1 MSVIAIL
8 CLLAIVLSITVF
20 MVWASAS
27 IRSRVYVRAFC
38 REKTDRKVVYLTF
51 DDGPHPPETER
62 VLDVL
67 RERGARAT
75 FFLIGSKV
83 SGNEAVLRRMLEEGH
98 TLGLHTYSHAGTFP
112 LLSLDK
118 MLADVNEGKRTVE
131 SVAGRK
137 ISLFRP
143 PFGVTNPTIAKV
155 VRTLGLQTV
164 GWDVRSFDT
173 MFCKSSE
180 HSCNSSGYSCN
191 SSGHDWYVSVVERI
205 MKQVRPGS
213 VSTLSFSSCIWYS
226 VPSAAGAAS
235 LWLNAQNP
243 PPAASA
249 AMMST
254 MMRLAIFFFCMGQ
267 NHPFCHLDF
276 PFSYHSIAFSV
287 FLSLSPAC
295 CGEER
300 T

>member
-8 CLLAIVLSITVF
+8 CTLAIVLSITVF

-27 IRSRVYVRAFC
+27 IRSGVYVRAFC

-83 SGNEAVLRRMLEEGH
+83 SGNEAVLHRMLEEGH
-98 TLGLHTYSHAGTFP
+98 VLGLHTYSHACTFP
-112 LLSLDK
+112 LLSFDK
-118 MLADVNEGKRTVE
+118 MLADVNEGKRAVE
-131 SVAGRK
+131 SVAGKK

-180 HSCNSSGYSCN
+180 HSCKQSEHSCKQSGYSCKQ
-191 SSGHDWYVSVVERI
+191 SEYSCKQSGHDWYVPVVERI

-213 VSTLSFSSCIWYS
+213 VILLHDRLYGASDLLALLLDRLTASGYDFTRALPNTLISSS
-226 VPSAAGAAS
+226 DSS
-235 LWLNAQNP
+235 ETN
-243 PPAASA
+243 
-249 AMMST
+249 
-254 MMRLAIFFFCMGQ
+254 
-267 NHPFCHLDF
+267 
-276 PFSYHSIAFSV
+276 
-287 FLSLSPAC
+287 LS
-295 CGEER
+295 
-300 T
+300 

>member
-8 CLLAIVLSITVF
+8 CILAIVLSITVF

-27 IRSRVYVRAFC
+27 IRSGVYVRAFC
-38 REKTDRKVVYLTF
+38 REKIDRKVVYLTF

-67 RERGARAT
+67 REYGARAT

-98 TLGLHTYSHAGTFP
+98 ALGLHTYSHAGTFP
-112 LLSLDK
+112 LLSFDK
-118 MLADVNEGKRTVE
+118 MLADVNEGKRAVE
-131 SVAGRK
+131 SVSGKK

-155 VRTLGLQTV
+155 VRILGLQTV

-180 HSCNSSGYSCN
+180 HSCKSSEHSCEQSEYSCKQ
-191 SSGHDWYVSVVERI
+191 SEHSCKQSGHDWYAPVVERI

-213 VSTLSFSSCIWYS
+213 VILLHDRLDGASDLLALLLDSL
-226 VPSAAGAAS
+226 AAS
-235 LWLNAQNP
+235 
-243 PPAASA
+243 
-249 AMMST
+249 
-254 MMRLAIFFFCMGQ
+254 GY
-267 NHPFCHLDF
+267 DF
-276 PFSYHSIAFSV
+276 TRALPNTLISSSDSSETN
-287 FLSLSPAC
+287 LS
-295 CGEER
+295 
-300 T
+300 

>member
-8 CLLAIVLSITVF
+8 CILVIVLSITVF

-27 IRSRVYVRAFC
+27 IRSGVYVQAFC

-83 SGNEAVLRRMLEEGH
+83 SGNEAVLRRMLEDGH
-98 TLGLHTYSHAGTFP
+98 ALGLHTYSHAGTFP
-112 LLSLDK
+112 LLSFDK
-118 MLADVNEGKRTVE
+118 MLADVNEGKRAVE
-131 SVAGRK
+131 SVAGKK

-143 PFGVTNPTIAKV
+143 PFGVTNPTISKV

-180 HSCNSSGYSCN
+180 HSCKSSEHSCKQSEHSCKQSGYSCKQ
-191 SSGHDWYVSVVERI
+191 SGYDWYVPVVERI
-205 MKQVRPGS
+205 TKQVRPGS
-213 VSTLSFSSCIWYS
+213 VILLHDRLYGASDLLALLLDSL
-226 VPSAAGAAS
+226 AAS
-235 LWLNAQNP
+235 
-243 PPAASA
+243 
-249 AMMST
+249 
-254 MMRLAIFFFCMGQ
+254 GY
-267 NHPFCHLDF
+267 DF
-276 PFSYHSIAFSV
+276 TTALPNTLISSSDSSETN
-287 FLSLSPAC
+287 LS
-295 CGEER
+295 
-300 T
+300 

>member
-8 CLLAIVLSITVF
+8 CILAIVLSITVF

-27 IRSRVYVRAFC
+27 IRSGVYVRAFC

-98 TLGLHTYSHAGTFP
+98 ALGLHTYSHAGTFP
-112 LLSLDK
+112 LLSFDK
-118 MLADVNEGKRTVE
+118 MLADVNEGKRAVE
-131 SVAGRK
+131 SVAGKK

-155 VRTLGLQTV
+155 IRTLGLQTV

-180 HSCNSSGYSCN
+180 HSCKSSEHSCKQ
-191 SSGHDWYVSVVERI
+191 SEHSCKKSGHSCKQSGHDWYVPVVERI

-213 VSTLSFSSCIWYS
+213 VILLHDRLDGASGLL
-226 VPSAAGAAS
+226 ALLLDNLAAS
-235 LWLNAQNP
+235 
-243 PPAASA
+243 
-249 AMMST
+249 
-254 MMRLAIFFFCMGQ
+254 GY
-267 NHPFCHLDF
+267 DF
-276 PFSYHSIAFSV
+276 TRALPNTLTSSSDSSETN
-287 FLSLSPAC
+287 LS
-295 CGEER
+295 
-300 T
+300 

>member
-1 MSVIAIL
+1 MSVITIL
-8 CLLAIVLSITVF
+8 CMLVIVLSITVF

-27 IRSRVYVRAFC
+27 IRSGVYVRAFC
-38 REKTDRKVVYLTF
+38 GEKTDRKVVYLTF

-98 TLGLHTYSHAGTFP
+98 ALGLHTYSHAGTFP
-112 LLSLDK
+112 LLSFDK
-118 MLADVNEGKRTVE
+118 MLADVNEGKRAVE
-131 SVAGRK
+131 SVAGKK

-155 VRTLGLQTV
+155 IRTLGLHTV

-180 HSCNSSGYSCN
+180 HSCKSSEHSCKQSEHSCKQPGYSCKQ
-191 SSGHDWYVSVVERI
+191 SEHDWYVPVVERI

-213 VSTLSFSSCIWYS
+213 VILLHDRLDGASELLSLLLDSL
-226 VPSAAGAAS
+226 AAS
-235 LWLNAQNP
+235 
-243 PPAASA
+243 
-249 AMMST
+249 
-254 MMRLAIFFFCMGQ
+254 G
-267 NHPFCHLDF
+267 
-276 PFSYHSIAFSV
+276 YAFTTALPNTLTSSSDSSETN
-287 FLSLSPAC
+287 LS
-295 CGEER
+295 
-300 T
+300 

>member
-8 CLLAIVLSITVF
+8 CMLVIVLSITVF

-27 IRSRVYVRAFC
+27 IRSGVYVRAFC

-67 RERGARAT
+67 REHGARAT

-98 TLGLHTYSHAGTFP
+98 ALGLHTYSHAGTFP
-112 LLSLDK
+112 LLSFDK
-118 MLADVNEGKRTVE
+118 MLADVNDGKRAVE
-131 SVAGRK
+131 SVAGKK

-143 PFGVTNPTIAKV
+143 PFGVTNPTISKV

-180 HSCNSSGYSCN
+180 HSCKQSE
-191 SSGHDWYVSVVERI
+191 HDWYVPVVERI

-213 VSTLSFSSCIWYS
+213 VILLHDRLDGASELLALLLDSL
-226 VPSAAGAAS
+226 AAS
-235 LWLNAQNP
+235 
-243 PPAASA
+243 
-249 AMMST
+249 
-254 MMRLAIFFFCMGQ
+254 GY
-267 NHPFCHLDF
+267 DF
-276 PFSYHSIAFSV
+276 TRALPNTLISSSDSSETN
-287 FLSLSPAC
+287 LS
-295 CGEER
+295 
-300 T
+300 

>member
-1 MSVIAIL
+1 MSVITIL
-8 CLLAIVLSITVF
+8 CLLVIVLSITVF

-27 IRSRVYVRAFC
+27 IRSGVYVRAFC

-98 TLGLHTYSHAGTFP
+98 ALGLHTYSHAGTFP
-112 LLSLDK
+112 LLSFDK
-118 MLADVNEGKRTVE
+118 MLADVNEGKRAVE
-131 SVAGRK
+131 SVAGKK

-155 VRTLGLQTV
+155 IRTLGLQTV

-180 HSCNSSGYSCN
+180 YSCKQSGYSCKQ
-191 SSGHDWYVSVVERI
+191 SEHSCKQSGYSCKQSGHDWYVPVVERI

-213 VSTLSFSSCIWYS
+213 VILLHDRLDGASSLLALLLDS
-226 VPSAAGAAS
+226 LAAS
-235 LWLNAQNP
+235 
-243 PPAASA
+243 
-249 AMMST
+249 
-254 MMRLAIFFFCMGQ
+254 GY
-267 NHPFCHLDF
+267 DF
-276 PFSYHSIAFSV
+276 TRALPNTLISSSDSSETN
-287 FLSLSPAC
+287 LS
-295 CGEER
+295 
-300 T
+300 

>member
-8 CLLAIVLSITVF
+8 CILAIVLSITVF

-27 IRSRVYVRAFC
+27 IRSGVYVRAFC
-38 REKTDRKVVYLTF
+38 REKTDRKEVYLTF

-75 FFLIGSKV
+75 FFLIGAKV

-98 TLGLHTYSHAGTFP
+98 ALGLHTYSHAGTFP
-112 LLSLDK
+112 LLSFDK
-118 MLADVNEGKRTVE
+118 MLADVNEGKRAVE
-131 SVAGRK
+131 SVAGKK

-155 VRTLGLQTV
+155 VRTLGLRTV

-180 HSCNSSGYSCN
+180 HSCKQSGYSCKQSEHSCN
-191 SSGHDWYVSVVERI
+191 QSGYSCKQSGHDWYVPVVERI

-213 VSTLSFSSCIWYS
+213 VILLHDRLDG
-226 VPSAAGAAS
+226 AGSLLALLLDSLAAS
-235 LWLNAQNP
+235 
-243 PPAASA
+243 
-249 AMMST
+249 
-254 MMRLAIFFFCMGQ
+254 GY
-267 NHPFCHLDF
+267 DF
-276 PFSYHSIAFSV
+276 TCALPNTLISSSDSSETN
-287 FLSLSPAC
+287 LS
-295 CGEER
+295 
-300 T
+300 

>member
-8 CLLAIVLSITVF
+8 CILAIVLSITVF

-27 IRSRVYVRAFC
+27 IRSGVYVRAFC

-98 TLGLHTYSHAGTFP
+98 ALGLHTYSHAGTFP
-112 LLSLDK
+112 LLSFDK
-118 MLADVNEGKRTVE
+118 MLADVNEGKRAVE
-131 SVAGRK
+131 SVAGKK

-155 VRTLGLQTV
+155 IRTLGLQTV

-180 HSCNSSGYSCN
+180 HSYKQ
-191 SSGHDWYVSVVERI
+191 SGHDWYVPVVERI
-205 MKQVRPGS
+205 MKQMRPGS
-213 VSTLSFSSCIWYS
+213 VILLHDRLDGACELLALLLDSL
-226 VPSAAGAAS
+226 AAS
-235 LWLNAQNP
+235 
-243 PPAASA
+243 
-249 AMMST
+249 
-254 MMRLAIFFFCMGQ
+254 GY
-267 NHPFCHLDF
+267 DF
-276 PFSYHSIAFSV
+276 TCALPNTLISSSDSSETN
-287 FLSLSPAC
+287 LS
-295 CGEER
+295 
-300 T
+300 

>member
-1 MSVIAIL
+1 MSAIAIL
-8 CLLAIVLSITVF
+8 CILAIVLSIIVF

-27 IRSRVYVRAFC
+27 IRSGVYLRAFC

-51 DDGPHPPETER
+51 DDGPHLPETER

-98 TLGLHTYSHAGTFP
+98 ALGLHTYSHAGTFP
-112 LLSLDK
+112 LLSFDK
-118 MLADVNEGKRTVE
+118 MLADVNEGKHAVE
-131 SVAGRK
+131 SVAGKK

-155 VRTLGLQTV
+155 IRTLGLQTV

-180 HSCNSSGYSCN
+180 HSCKQSGYSFKQSEHSCKQ
-191 SSGHDWYVSVVERI
+191 SGHSCKQSGHDWYVPVVERI

-213 VSTLSFSSCIWYS
+213 VILLHDRLDGASELLALLLDSL
-226 VPSAAGAAS
+226 AAS
-235 LWLNAQNP
+235 GYDF
-243 PPAASA
+243 
-249 AMMST
+249 T
-254 MMRLAIFFFCMGQ
+254 LALPNTLISSSDSSET
-267 NHPFCHLDF
+267 N
-276 PFSYHSIAFSV
+276 
-287 FLSLSPAC
+287 LS
-295 CGEER
+295 
-300 T
+300 

>member
-8 CLLAIVLSITVF
+8 CILAIVLSITVF

-27 IRSRVYVRAFC
+27 IRSGVYVRAFC

-67 RERGARAT
+67 RERGAKAT

-98 TLGLHTYSHAGTFP
+98 ALGLHTYSHAGTFP
-112 LLSLDK
+112 LLSFDK
-118 MLADVNEGKRTVE
+118 MLADVNEGKRAVE
-131 SVAGRK
+131 SVAGKK

-143 PFGVTNPTIAKV
+143 PFGVTNPTISKV
-155 VRTLGLQTV
+155 VRTLGLHTV
-164 GWDVRSFDT
+164 GWNVRSFDT

-180 HSCNSSGYSCN
+180 HSCKQSGHSCKSSEHSCKQSGY
-191 SSGHDWYVSVVERI
+191 DWYVPVVERI

-213 VSTLSFSSCIWYS
+213 VILLHDRLDGASDLLALLLDSL
-226 VPSAAGAAS
+226 AAS
-235 LWLNAQNP
+235 DYDFT
-243 PPAASA
+243 SA
-249 AMMST
+249 LPNTLISSSDSSET
-254 MMRLAIFFFCMGQ
+254 
-267 NHPFCHLDF
+267 N
-276 PFSYHSIAFSV
+276 
-287 FLSLSPAC
+287 LS
-295 CGEER
+295 
-300 T
+300 

>member
-8 CLLAIVLSITVF
+8 CTLAIVLSITVF

-27 IRSRVYVRAFC
+27 IRSGVYVRAFC

-83 SGNEAVLRRMLEEGH
+83 SGNEAVLRRMLAEGH

-112 LLSLDK
+112 LLSFDK
-118 MLADVNEGKRTVE
+118 MLADVNEGKRAVE

-164 GWDVRSFDT
+164 GWNVRSFDT
-173 MFCKSSE
+173 VYCKPSE
-180 HSCNSSGYSCN
+180 HSCKQ
-191 SSGHDWYVSVVERI
+191 SGHDWYVSVVERI

-213 VSTLSFSSCIWYS
+213 VILLHDRLD
-226 VPSAAGAAS
+226 GASDLLA
-235 LWLNAQNP
+235 LLLDRLNA
-243 PPAASA
+243 S
-249 AMMST
+249 
-254 MMRLAIFFFCMGQ
+254 GY
-267 NHPFCHLDF
+267 DF
-276 PFSYHSIAFSV
+276 THALPNTLISSSDSSETN
-287 FLSLSPAC
+287 LS
-295 CGEER
+295 
-300 T
+300 

>member
-8 CLLAIVLSITVF
+8 CILAIVLSITVF

-27 IRSRVYVRAFC
+27 IRSGVYVRAFC
-38 REKTDRKVVYLTF
+38 GVKTDRKVVYLTF

-67 RERGARAT
+67 RERGGRAT

-98 TLGLHTYSHAGTFP
+98 ALGLHTYSHAGTFP
-112 LLSLDK
+112 LLSFDK
-118 MLADVNEGKRTVE
+118 MLADVNEGKRAVE
-131 SVAGRK
+131 SVAGKK

-155 VRTLGLQTV
+155 IRTLGLQTV
-164 GWDVRSFDT
+164 GWNVRSFDT

-180 HSCNSSGYSCN
+180 HSCKSSEHSCEQSEYSCKQ
-191 SSGHDWYVSVVERI
+191 SEHSCKQSGHDWYVPVVERI

-213 VSTLSFSSCIWYS
+213 VILLHDRLDGASELLALLLDSL
-226 VPSAAGAAS
+226 AAS
-235 LWLNAQNP
+235 
-243 PPAASA
+243 
-249 AMMST
+249 
-254 MMRLAIFFFCMGQ
+254 GY
-267 NHPFCHLDF
+267 DF
-276 PFSYHSIAFSV
+276 TRALPNTLISSSDSSETN
-287 FLSLSPAC
+287 LS
-295 CGEER
+295 
-300 T
+300 

>member
-8 CLLAIVLSITVF
+8 CILAIVLSITVF

-27 IRSRVYVRAFC
+27 IRSGVYVRAFC

-67 RERGARAT
+67 RERGAKAT

-98 TLGLHTYSHAGTFP
+98 ALGLHTYNHAGTFP
-112 LLSLDK
+112 LLSFDK
-118 MLADVNEGKRTVE
+118 MLADVNEGKRAVE
-131 SVAGRK
+131 SVTGKK

-143 PFGVTNPTIAKV
+143 PFGVTNPTISKV
-155 VRTLGLQTV
+155 IRTLGLHTV
-164 GWDVRSFDT
+164 GWNVRSFDT

-180 HSCNSSGYSCN
+180 HSCKSSEHSCRQSGHSCKSSEHSCKQSGY
-191 SSGHDWYVSVVERI
+191 DWYVPVVERI

-213 VSTLSFSSCIWYS
+213 VILLHDRLDGASELLALLLDSL
-226 VPSAAGAAS
+226 AAS
-235 LWLNAQNP
+235 GYDFTCALPNTLI
-243 PPAASA
+243 S
-249 AMMST
+249 S
-254 MMRLAIFFFCMGQ
+254 
-267 NHPFCHLDF
+267 LD
-276 PFSYHSIAFSV
+276 SSETN
-287 FLSLSPAC
+287 LS
-295 CGEER
+295 
-300 T
+300 

>member
-1 MSVIAIL
+1 MSVITIL
-8 CLLAIVLSITVF
+8 CMLVIVLSITVF

-27 IRSRVYVRAFC
+27 IRSGVYVRAFC

-83 SGNEAVLRRMLEEGH
+83 SGNEAVLHRMLEEGH
-98 TLGLHTYSHAGTFP
+98 ALGLHTYSHAGTFP
-112 LLSLDK
+112 LLSFDK
-118 MLADVNEGKRTVE
+118 MLADVNEGKRAVE
-131 SVAGRK
+131 SVAGK
-137 ISLFRP
+137 KLSLFRP

-155 VRTLGLQTV
+155 IRTLGLQTV

-180 HSCNSSGYSCN
+180 HSCKQ
-191 SSGHDWYVSVVERI
+191 SGHGWYVPVVERI

-213 VSTLSFSSCIWYS
+213 VILLHDRLDGASELLSLLLDSL
-226 VPSAAGAAS
+226 AAS
-235 LWLNAQNP
+235 GYDFT
-243 PPAASA
+243 SA
-249 AMMST
+249 LPNTLISSSDSSET
-254 MMRLAIFFFCMGQ
+254 
-267 NHPFCHLDF
+267 N
-276 PFSYHSIAFSV
+276 
-287 FLSLSPAC
+287 LS
-295 CGEER
+295 
-300 T
+300 

>member
-1 MSVIAIL
+1 MSAIAIL
-8 CLLAIVLSITVF
+8 FILAIVLSITVF

-27 IRSRVYVRAFC
+27 IRSGVYVRAFC
-38 REKTDRKVVYLTF
+38 GEKTDRKVVYLTF

-98 TLGLHTYSHAGTFP
+98 ALGLHTYSHAGTFP
-112 LLSLDK
+112 LLSFDK
-118 MLADVNEGKRTVE
+118 MLADVNEGKCAVE
-131 SVAGRK
+131 SVAGKK

-155 VRTLGLQTV
+155 VRTLGLRTV

-180 HSCNSSGYSCN
+180 HSCKQSGYSCKL
-191 SSGHDWYVSVVERI
+191 SEHSCKQSGYSCKQSGHDWYVPVVERI

-213 VSTLSFSSCIWYS
+213 VILLHDRLDGASELLSLLLDSL
-226 VPSAAGAAS
+226 AAS
-235 LWLNAQNP
+235 
-243 PPAASA
+243 
-249 AMMST
+249 
-254 MMRLAIFFFCMGQ
+254 GY
-267 NHPFCHLDF
+267 DF
-276 PFSYHSIAFSV
+276 TRALPNTLISSSDSSETN
-287 FLSLSPAC
+287 LS
-295 CGEER
+295 
-300 T
+300 

>member
-8 CLLAIVLSITVF
+8 CTLAIVLSITVF

-27 IRSRVYVRAFC
+27 IRSGVYVRAFC

-83 SGNEAVLRRMLEEGH
+83 SGNEAVLRRMLAEGH
-98 TLGLHTYSHAGTFP
+98 TLGLHTFSHAGTFP
-112 LLSLDK
+112 LLSFDK
-118 MLADVNEGKRTVE
+118 MLADVNEGKRAVE

-164 GWDVRSFDT
+164 GWNVRSFDT

-180 HSCNSSGYSCN
+180 H
-191 SSGHDWYVSVVERI
+191 DWHVPVVERI

-213 VSTLSFSSCIWYS
+213 VILLHDRLDGASDLLALLLDRLTASGYDFTHALPNTLISSS
-226 VPSAAGAAS
+226 DSS
-235 LWLNAQNP
+235 ETN
-243 PPAASA
+243 
-249 AMMST
+249 
-254 MMRLAIFFFCMGQ
+254 
-267 NHPFCHLDF
+267 
-276 PFSYHSIAFSV
+276 
-287 FLSLSPAC
+287 LS
-295 CGEER
+295 
-300 T
+300 

>member
-8 CLLAIVLSITVF
+8 CILAIVLSITVF

-27 IRSRVYVRAFC
+27 IRSGVYVRAFC

-67 RERGARAT
+67 REHGARAT

-83 SGNEAVLRRMLEEGH
+83 SGNEAVLHRMLEEGH
-98 TLGLHTYSHAGTFP
+98 ALGLHTYSHAGTFP
-112 LLSLDK
+112 LLSFDK
-118 MLADVNEGKRTVE
+118 MLADVNEGKRAVE
-131 SVAGRK
+131 SVAGKK

-143 PFGVTNPTIAKV
+143 PFGVTNPTISKV
-155 VRTLGLQTV
+155 VRTLGLHTV

-180 HSCNSSGYSCN
+180 HSCKSSEHSCKQSGYSCKQ
-191 SSGHDWYVSVVERI
+191 SEHSCKQSGHDWYVPVVERI

-213 VSTLSFSSCIWYS
+213 VILLHDRLDGASNLLALLLDSL
-226 VPSAAGAAS
+226 AAS
-235 LWLNAQNP
+235 
-243 PPAASA
+243 
-249 AMMST
+249 
-254 MMRLAIFFFCMGQ
+254 GY
-267 NHPFCHLDF
+267 DF
-276 PFSYHSIAFSV
+276 TRALPNTLISSSDSSETN
-287 FLSLSPAC
+287 LS
-295 CGEER
+295 
-300 T
+300 

>member
-8 CLLAIVLSITVF
+8 CILAIVLSITVF

-27 IRSRVYVRAFC
+27 IRSGVYVRAFC

-98 TLGLHTYSHAGTFP
+98 ALGLHTYSHAGTFP
-112 LLSLDK
+112 LLSFDK
-118 MLADVNEGKRTVE
+118 MLADVNEGKHAVE
-131 SVAGRK
+131 SVAGKK

-155 VRTLGLQTV
+155 IRTLGLQTV

-180 HSCNSSGYSCN
+180 HSCKQSGYSCKQ
-191 SSGHDWYVSVVERI
+191 SEHSCKQSGYSCKQSGHDWYVPVVERI

-213 VSTLSFSSCIWYS
+213 VILLHDRLDGASELLALLLDSLA
-226 VPSAAGAAS
+226 AAGY
-235 LWLNAQNP
+235 
-243 PPAASA
+243 
-249 AMMST
+249 
-254 MMRLAIFFFCMGQ
+254 
-267 NHPFCHLDF
+267 DF
-276 PFSYHSIAFSV
+276 TTALPNTLISSSDSSETN
-287 FLSLSPAC
+287 LS
-295 CGEER
+295 
-300 T
+300 

>member
-8 CLLAIVLSITVF
+8 CILVIVLSITVF

-27 IRSRVYVRAFC
+27 IRSGVYVRAFC

-98 TLGLHTYSHAGTFP
+98 ALGLHTYSHAGTFP
-112 LLSLDK
+112 LLSFDK
-118 MLADVNEGKRTVE
+118 MLADVNEGKRAVE
-131 SVAGRK
+131 SVAGKK

-155 VRTLGLQTV
+155 IRALGLHTV

-180 HSCNSSGYSCN
+180 HSCKQSGHSCKQSEHSCNQSGYSCKQ
-191 SSGHDWYVSVVERI
+191 SGHDWYVPVVERI

-213 VSTLSFSSCIWYS
+213 VILLHDRLDGASEILALLLDSL
-226 VPSAAGAAS
+226 AAS
-235 LWLNAQNP
+235 
-243 PPAASA
+243 
-249 AMMST
+249 
-254 MMRLAIFFFCMGQ
+254 GY
-267 NHPFCHLDF
+267 DF
-276 PFSYHSIAFSV
+276 TCALPNTLISSSDSSETN
-287 FLSLSPAC
+287 LS
-295 CGEER
+295 
-300 T
+300 

>member
-1 MSVIAIL
+1 MSVITIL
-8 CLLAIVLSITVF
+8 CMLVIVLSITVF

-27 IRSRVYVRAFC
+27 IRSGVYVRAFC
-38 REKTDRKVVYLTF
+38 REKTDRKEVYLTF

-67 RERGARAT
+67 RERGAKAT

-98 TLGLHTYSHAGTFP
+98 ALGLHTYSHAGTFP
-112 LLSLDK
+112 LLSFDK
-118 MLADVNEGKRTVE
+118 MLADVNEGKRAVE
-131 SVAGRK
+131 SVAGKK

-180 HSCNSSGYSCN
+180 HSCKQSGYSCKQ
-191 SSGHDWYVSVVERI
+191 SEYSCKQSGYSCKQSEHDWYVPVVERI

-213 VSTLSFSSCIWYS
+213 VILLHDRLDGASELL
-226 VPSAAGAAS
+226 ALLLDNLAAS
-235 LWLNAQNP
+235 
-243 PPAASA
+243 
-249 AMMST
+249 
-254 MMRLAIFFFCMGQ
+254 GY
-267 NHPFCHLDF
+267 DF
-276 PFSYHSIAFSV
+276 TRALPNTLISSSDSSETN
-287 FLSLSPAC
+287 LS
-295 CGEER
+295 
-300 T
+300 

>member
-8 CLLAIVLSITVF
+8 CILAIVLSITVF

-27 IRSRVYVRAFC
+27 IRSGVYVRAFC

-67 RERGARAT
+67 REHGARAT

-83 SGNEAVLRRMLEEGH
+83 SGNEAVLRRMLKEGH
-98 TLGLHTYSHAGTFP
+98 ALGLHTYSHAGTFP
-112 LLSLDK
+112 LLSFDK
-118 MLADVNEGKRTVE
+118 MLADVNEGKRAVE
-131 SVAGRK
+131 SVAGKK

-155 VRTLGLQTV
+155 IRTLGLQTV

-180 HSCNSSGYSCN
+180 HSCKSSEHSCKSSGYSCKQ
-191 SSGHDWYVSVVERI
+191 SEHSCKQSGHDWYVSVVERI

-213 VSTLSFSSCIWYS
+213 VILLHDRLDGASELLSLLLDSL
-226 VPSAAGAAS
+226 AAS
-235 LWLNAQNP
+235 GYEFTTALPNTLISSSDSSETN
-243 PPAASA
+243 
-249 AMMST
+249 
-254 MMRLAIFFFCMGQ
+254 
-267 NHPFCHLDF
+267 
-276 PFSYHSIAFSV
+276 
-287 FLSLSPAC
+287 LS
-295 CGEER
+295 
-300 T
+300 

>member
-1 MSVIAIL
+1 MSVITIL
-8 CLLAIVLSITVF
+8 CMLVIALSITVF

-27 IRSRVYVRAFC
+27 IRSGVYVRAFC

-83 SGNEAVLRRMLEEGH
+83 SGNEALLRRMLEEGH
-98 TLGLHTYSHAGTFP
+98 ALGLHTYSHAGTFP
-112 LLSLDK
+112 LLSFDK
-118 MLADVNEGKRTVE
+118 MLADVNEGKRAVE
-131 SVAGRK
+131 SVAGKK

-180 HSCNSSGYSCN
+180 HSCKSSEHSCKQTGYSCMQ
-191 SSGHDWYVSVVERI
+191 SEHSCKQSGHDWYVPVVERI

-213 VSTLSFSSCIWYS
+213 VILLHDRLDGASSLLALLLDS
-226 VPSAAGAAS
+226 LAAS
-235 LWLNAQNP
+235 
-243 PPAASA
+243 
-249 AMMST
+249 
-254 MMRLAIFFFCMGQ
+254 GY
-267 NHPFCHLDF
+267 DF
-276 PFSYHSIAFSV
+276 TRALPNTLISSSDSSETN
-287 FLSLSPAC
+287 LS
-295 CGEER
+295 
-300 T
+300 

>member
-1 MSVIAIL
+1 MSVITIL
-8 CLLAIVLSITVF
+8 CILVIVLSIIVF

-27 IRSRVYVRAFC
+27 IRSGVYVRAFC

-51 DDGPHPPETER
+51 DDGPHPPETQR

-98 TLGLHTYSHAGTFP
+98 ALGLHTYSHAGTFP
-112 LLSLDK
+112 LLSFDK
-118 MLADVNEGKRTVE
+118 MLADVNEGKRAVE
-131 SVAGRK
+131 SVAGKK

-155 VRTLGLQTV
+155 VRTLGLRTV

-180 HSCNSSGYSCN
+180 HSCKQ
-191 SSGHDWYVSVVERI
+191 SGHDWYVPVVERI

-213 VSTLSFSSCIWYS
+213 VILLHDRLYGASDLLALLLDNLAASGYDFTRALPNTLIFSSDS
-226 VPSAAGAAS
+226 SET
-235 LWLNAQNP
+235 N
-243 PPAASA
+243 
-249 AMMST
+249 
-254 MMRLAIFFFCMGQ
+254 
-267 NHPFCHLDF
+267 
-276 PFSYHSIAFSV
+276 
-287 FLSLSPAC
+287 LS
-295 CGEER
+295 
-300 T
+300 

>member
-8 CLLAIVLSITVF
+8 CILVIVLSIIVF

-27 IRSRVYVRAFC
+27 IRSGVYVRAFC

-67 RERGARAT
+67 REHGARAT

-98 TLGLHTYSHAGTFP
+98 ALGLHTYSHAGTFP
-112 LLSLDK
+112 LLSFDK
-118 MLADVNEGKRTVE
+118 MLADVNEGKRAVE
-131 SVAGRK
+131 SVAGKK

-155 VRTLGLQTV
+155 IRTLGLQTV

-180 HSCNSSGYSCN
+180 HSCKQSGY
-191 SSGHDWYVSVVERI
+191 DWYVPVVERI

-213 VSTLSFSSCIWYS
+213 VILLHDRLDGASSLLALLLDS
-226 VPSAAGAAS
+226 LAAS
-235 LWLNAQNP
+235 
-243 PPAASA
+243 
-249 AMMST
+249 
-254 MMRLAIFFFCMGQ
+254 GY
-267 NHPFCHLDF
+267 DF
-276 PFSYHSIAFSV
+276 TRALPNTLTSSSDSSETN
-287 FLSLSPAC
+287 LS
-295 CGEER
+295 
-300 T
+300 

>member
-1 MSVIAIL
+1 MSVITIL
-8 CLLAIVLSITVF
+8 CMLAIVLSIIVF

-27 IRSRVYVRAFC
+27 IRSGVYVRAFC
-38 REKTDRKVVYLTF
+38 RENTDRKVVYLTF
-51 DDGPHPPETER
+51 DDGPHPLETER

-98 TLGLHTYSHAGTFP
+98 ALGLHTYSHAGTFP
-112 LLSLDK
+112 LLSFDK
-118 MLADVNEGKRTVE
+118 MLADVNEGKRAVE
-131 SVAGRK
+131 SVAGKK

-155 VRTLGLQTV
+155 IRTLGLQTV

-180 HSCNSSGYSCN
+180 HSCKSSEHSCKQSGYSCRQ
-191 SSGHDWYVSVVERI
+191 SGHDWYVPVVERI

-213 VSTLSFSSCIWYS
+213 VILLHDRLNGASDLLALLLDSL
-226 VPSAAGAAS
+226 AAS
-235 LWLNAQNP
+235 
-243 PPAASA
+243 
-249 AMMST
+249 
-254 MMRLAIFFFCMGQ
+254 GY
-267 NHPFCHLDF
+267 DF
-276 PFSYHSIAFSV
+276 TRALPNTLISSSDSSETN
-287 FLSLSPAC
+287 LS
-295 CGEER
+295 
-300 T
+300 

>member
-8 CLLAIVLSITVF
+8 CILAIVISITVF

-27 IRSRVYVRAFC
+27 IRSGVYVRAFC

-98 TLGLHTYSHAGTFP
+98 ALGLHTYSHAGTFP
-112 LLSLDK
+112 LLSFDK
-118 MLADVNEGKRTVE
+118 MLADVNEGKRAVE
-131 SVAGRK
+131 SVAGKK

-155 VRTLGLQTV
+155 VRTLGLHTV

-180 HSCNSSGYSCN
+180 HSCKSSEHSCKQTGYSCMQ
-191 SSGHDWYVSVVERI
+191 SEHSCKQSGHDWYVPVVERI

-213 VSTLSFSSCIWYS
+213 VILLHDRLDGASSLLALLLDS
-226 VPSAAGAAS
+226 LAAS
-235 LWLNAQNP
+235 
-243 PPAASA
+243 
-249 AMMST
+249 
-254 MMRLAIFFFCMGQ
+254 GY
-267 NHPFCHLDF
+267 DF
-276 PFSYHSIAFSV
+276 TRALPNTLISSSDSSETN
-287 FLSLSPAC
+287 LS
-295 CGEER
+295 
-300 T
+300 

>member
-1 MSVIAIL
+1 MSAIAIL
-8 CLLAIVLSITVF
+8 CILAIVLSITVF

-27 IRSRVYVRAFC
+27 IRSGVYVRAFC

-67 RERGARAT
+67 REHGARAT

-98 TLGLHTYSHAGTFP
+98 ALGLHTYSHAGTFP
-112 LLSLDK
+112 LLSFDK
-118 MLADVNEGKRTVE
+118 MLADVNEGKRAVE
-131 SVAGRK
+131 SVAGKK

-155 VRTLGLQTV
+155 IRTLGLQTV

-180 HSCNSSGYSCN
+180 HSCKQSVYSFKQSEHSCKQSGHSCKQ
-191 SSGHDWYVSVVERI
+191 SGHDWYVPVVERI

-213 VSTLSFSSCIWYS
+213 VILLHDRLDGASELLSLLLDSL
-226 VPSAAGAAS
+226 AAS
-235 LWLNAQNP
+235 
-243 PPAASA
+243 
-249 AMMST
+249 
-254 MMRLAIFFFCMGQ
+254 GY
-267 NHPFCHLDF
+267 DF
-276 PFSYHSIAFSV
+276 TRALPNTLISSSDSSETN
-287 FLSLSPAC
+287 LS
-295 CGEER
+295 
-300 T
+300 

>member
-8 CLLAIVLSITVF
+8 CILAIVLSITVF

-27 IRSRVYVRAFC
+27 IRSGVYVRAFC

-62 VLDVL
+62 ILDVL

-98 TLGLHTYSHAGTFP
+98 ALGLHTYSHAGTFP
-112 LLSLDK
+112 LLSFDK
-118 MLADVNEGKRTVE
+118 MLADVNEGKRAVE
-131 SVAGRK
+131 SVAGKK

-180 HSCNSSGYSCN
+180 HSCKSSGHSCKQSGYSCKQ
-191 SSGHDWYVSVVERI
+191 SEHSCKQSGHDWYVPVVERI

-213 VSTLSFSSCIWYS
+213 VILLHDRLDGASDLLALLLDSL
-226 VPSAAGAAS
+226 AAS
-235 LWLNAQNP
+235 GYDFTRALPNTLT
-243 PPAASA
+243 S
-249 AMMST
+249 S
-254 MMRLAIFFFCMGQ
+254 
-267 NHPFCHLDF
+267 LD
-276 PFSYHSIAFSV
+276 SSETN
-287 FLSLSPAC
+287 LS
-295 CGEER
+295 
-300 T
+300 

>member
-8 CLLAIVLSITVF
+8 CILAIVLSITVF

-27 IRSRVYVRAFC
+27 IRSGVYVRAFC
-38 REKTDRKVVYLTF
+38 GEKTDRKVVYLTF

-98 TLGLHTYSHAGTFP
+98 ALGLHTYSHAGTFP
-112 LLSLDK
+112 LLSFDK
-118 MLADVNEGKRTVE
+118 MLADVNEGKRAVE
-131 SVAGRK
+131 SVAGKK

-155 VRTLGLQTV
+155 IWTLGLQTV

-180 HSCNSSGYSCN
+180 HSCKQSGHSCKQSEHSCKQSGYSCKQ
-191 SSGHDWYVSVVERI
+191 SGHDWYVPVVERI

-213 VSTLSFSSCIWYS
+213 VILLHDRLDGASELLSLLLDSL
-226 VPSAAGAAS
+226 AAS
-235 LWLNAQNP
+235 
-243 PPAASA
+243 
-249 AMMST
+249 
-254 MMRLAIFFFCMGQ
+254 GY
-267 NHPFCHLDF
+267 DF
-276 PFSYHSIAFSV
+276 TRALPNTLISSSDSSETN
-287 FLSLSPAC
+287 LS
-295 CGEER
+295 
-300 T
+300 

>member
-8 CLLAIVLSITVF
+8 FILAIVLSITVF

-27 IRSRVYVRAFC
+27 IRSGVYVRAFC

-67 RERGARAT
+67 RERGAKAT

-83 SGNEAVLRRMLEEGH
+83 SGNEAVLRRMLDEGH

-112 LLSLDK
+112 LLSFDK
-118 MLADVNEGKRTVE
+118 MLADVNEGKRAVE
-131 SVAGRK
+131 SVAGKK

-143 PFGVTNPTIAKV
+143 PFGVTNPTISKV
-155 VRTLGLQTV
+155 VRTLGLHTV

-180 HSCNSSGYSCN
+180 HSCKQSGYSCKQ
-191 SSGHDWYVSVVERI
+191 SEHSCKQSEHSCKQSGYSCKQSGHDWYVPVVERI

-213 VSTLSFSSCIWYS
+213 VILLHDRLDGASDLLALLLDSL
-226 VPSAAGAAS
+226 AAS
-235 LWLNAQNP
+235 
-243 PPAASA
+243 
-249 AMMST
+249 
-254 MMRLAIFFFCMGQ
+254 GY
-267 NHPFCHLDF
+267 DF
-276 PFSYHSIAFSV
+276 TRALPNTLTSSSDSSETN
-287 FLSLSPAC
+287 LS
-295 CGEER
+295 
-300 T
+300 

>member
-8 CLLAIVLSITVF
+8 CILSIVLSITVF

-27 IRSRVYVRAFC
+27 IRSGVYVRAFC

-51 DDGPHPPETER
+51 DDGPHPPETKR

-75 FFLIGSKV
+75 FFLIGSNV

-98 TLGLHTYSHAGTFP
+98 ALGLHTYSHAGTFP
-112 LLSLDK
+112 LLSFDK
-118 MLADVNEGKRTVE
+118 MLADVNEGKRAVE
-131 SVAGRK
+131 SVAGKK

-155 VRTLGLQTV
+155 IRTLGLHTV

-180 HSCNSSGYSCN
+180 HSCKQSGYSCKQ
-191 SSGHDWYVSVVERI
+191 SEHSCKQSGYSCKQSGHDWYVPVVERI

-213 VSTLSFSSCIWYS
+213 VILLHDRLDGASELLTLLLDSL
-226 VPSAAGAAS
+226 AAS
-235 LWLNAQNP
+235 
-243 PPAASA
+243 
-249 AMMST
+249 
-254 MMRLAIFFFCMGQ
+254 GY
-267 NHPFCHLDF
+267 DF
-276 PFSYHSIAFSV
+276 TRALPNTQTSSSDSSETN
-287 FLSLSPAC
+287 LS
-295 CGEER
+295 
-300 T
+300 

>member
-1 MSVIAIL
+1 MSAIAIL
-8 CLLAIVLSITVF
+8 CILAIVLSITVF

-27 IRSRVYVRAFC
+27 IRSGVYVRAFC

-98 TLGLHTYSHAGTFP
+98 ALGLHTYSHAGTFP
-112 LLSLDK
+112 LLSFDK
-118 MLADVNEGKRTVE
+118 MLADVNEGKCAVE
-131 SVAGRK
+131 SVAGKK

-155 VRTLGLQTV
+155 IRTLGLQTV

-180 HSCNSSGYSCN
+180 HSCKQSGYSCKQ
-191 SSGHDWYVSVVERI
+191 SEHSCKQSVYSFKQSEHSCKQSGHSCKQSGHDWYVPVVERI

-213 VSTLSFSSCIWYS
+213 VILLHDRLDGASELLALLLDSL
-226 VPSAAGAAS
+226 AAS
-235 LWLNAQNP
+235 
-243 PPAASA
+243 
-249 AMMST
+249 
-254 MMRLAIFFFCMGQ
+254 GY
-267 NHPFCHLDF
+267 DF
-276 PFSYHSIAFSV
+276 TRALPNTQTSSSDSSETN
-287 FLSLSPAC
+287 LS
-295 CGEER
+295 
-300 T
+300 

>member
-8 CLLAIVLSITVF
+8 CILAIVLSITVF
-20 MVWASAS
+20 MVWASAN
-27 IRSRVYVRAFC
+27 IRSGVYVRAFC

-67 RERGARAT
+67 RERGASAT

-98 TLGLHTYSHAGTFP
+98 ALGLHTFSHAGTFP
-112 LLSLDK
+112 LLSFDK
-118 MLADVNEGKRTVE
+118 MLADVNEGKRAVE

-155 VRTLGLQTV
+155 IRTLGLQTV
-164 GWDVRSFDT
+164 GWYVRSFDT
-173 MFCKSSE
+173 MFCKQSG
-180 HSCNSSGYSCN
+180 HSCK
-191 SSGHDWYVSVVERI
+191 SSGHDWYVPVVERI

-213 VSTLSFSSCIWYS
+213 VILLHDRLDGASELLSLLLDSL
-226 VPSAAGAAS
+226 AAS
-235 LWLNAQNP
+235 
-243 PPAASA
+243 
-249 AMMST
+249 
-254 MMRLAIFFFCMGQ
+254 GY
-267 NHPFCHLDF
+267 DF
-276 PFSYHSIAFSV
+276 TRALPNTLISSSDSSETN
-287 FLSLSPAC
+287 LS
-295 CGEER
+295 
-300 T
+300 

>member
-1 MSVIAIL
+1 MSVITLL
-8 CLLAIVLSITVF
+8 CMLVIVLSITVF

-27 IRSRVYVRAFC
+27 IRSGVYVRAFC

-51 DDGPHPPETER
+51 DDGPHSPETER

-67 RERGARAT
+67 REHGARAT

-98 TLGLHTYSHAGTFP
+98 ALGLHTYSHAGTFP
-112 LLSLDK
+112 LLSFDK
-118 MLADVNEGKRTVE
+118 MLADVNEGKRAVE
-131 SVAGRK
+131 SVAGKK

-180 HSCNSSGYSCN
+180 HSCKSSEHSCKQSGYSCKQ
-191 SSGHDWYVSVVERI
+191 SEHSCKQSGHDWYVPVVERI

-213 VSTLSFSSCIWYS
+213 VILLHDRLDGASELLALLLDSL
-226 VPSAAGAAS
+226 AAS
-235 LWLNAQNP
+235 
-243 PPAASA
+243 
-249 AMMST
+249 
-254 MMRLAIFFFCMGQ
+254 GY
-267 NHPFCHLDF
+267 DF
-276 PFSYHSIAFSV
+276 TRALPNTLISSSDSSETN
-287 FLSLSPAC
+287 LS
-295 CGEER
+295 
-300 T
+300 